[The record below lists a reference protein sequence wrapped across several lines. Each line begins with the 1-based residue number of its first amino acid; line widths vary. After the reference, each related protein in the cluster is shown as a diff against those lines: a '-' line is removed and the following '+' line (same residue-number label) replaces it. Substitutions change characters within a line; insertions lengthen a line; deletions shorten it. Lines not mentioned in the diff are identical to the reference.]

1 MLVSRPVPAGSRL
14 VPGVLAVLACPPA
27 LCPHLEFAAAAVLAA
42 PVSLS
47 WSAQPALSG
56 HLRATLEWQA
66 RRGTAGRLASRM
78 RGLGTVRFDVVEG
91 PSAGCD
97 AERYSFDPALGL
109 FRAGI
114 AADGGIVVREE
125 MLRSLLAE
133 HSADGGAR
141 PATSLDEGLRNLLGE
156 AWDDALEPLRQGAD
170 GGPVTFLSQT
180 G

>member
-27 LCPHLEFAAAAVLAA
+27 LCPHLEFAAAAVLCA

-47 WSAQPALSG
+47 WSAQPAMPG

-78 RGLGTVRFDVVEG
+78 KGLGAVRFDVVEG
-91 PSAGCD
+91 PSPGCD
-97 AERYSFDPALGL
+97 AERYSYEPELGL
-109 FRAGI
+109 YRAGL

-125 MLRSLLAE
+125 ALEALLLAATAGTAG
-133 HSADGGAR
+133 AD
-141 PATSLDEGLRNLLGE
+141 SNLVDGLRRLLGK
-156 AWDDALEPLRQGAD
+156 AWDDALEPLRVGAD

>member
-27 LCPHLEFAAAAVLAA
+27 LCPHLEFAAAAVLSA

-47 WSAQPALSG
+47 WSAQPALPG

-66 RRGTAGRLASRM
+66 RPGTAGRLASRM
-78 RGLGTVRFDVVEG
+78 RGLGTVYFDVVEG
-91 PSAGCD
+91 PSPGCD
-97 AERYSFDPALGL
+97 SERYSYDPALGL

-114 AADGGIVVREE
+114 ASDGGIVVREE
-125 MLRSLLAE
+125 VLSALLEQSGNGQQLAAELR
-133 HSADGGAR
+133 G
-141 PATSLDEGLRNLLGE
+141 LLGT
-156 AWDDALEPLRQGAD
+156 AWDASLEPLRQGAD
-170 GGPVTFLSQT
+170 GGPVTFLSQV

>member
-27 LCPHLEFAAAAVLAA
+27 LCPHLEFAAAAVLSS

-47 WSAQPALSG
+47 WSAQPAVPG
-56 HLRATLEWQA
+56 QLRATLEWQA
-66 RRGTAGRLASRM
+66 RRGTAGRLASRL
-78 RGLGTVRFDVVEG
+78 RGLGTVCFDVVEG
-91 PSAGCD
+91 PSPGCD
-97 AERYSFDPALGL
+97 SERYSYDPALGL

-114 AADGGIVVREE
+114 AADGSIVVREE
-125 MLRSLLAE
+125 ALRALLDQEAAGTDLAAE
-133 HSADGGAR
+133 VRG
-141 PATSLDEGLRNLLGE
+141 LLGT

-170 GGPVTFLSQT
+170 GGPVTFLSQV

>member
-1 MLVSRPVPAGSRL
+1 L

-47 WSAQPALSG
+47 WSAQPAMPG

-78 RGLGTVRFDVVEG
+78 RGLGAVRFDVVEG

-97 AERYSFDPALGL
+97 AERYSYDPSLGL
-109 FRAGI
+109 HRAGI
-114 AADGGIVVREE
+114 AADGGIIVREE
-125 MLRSLLAE
+125 PLRALLTAVR
-133 HSADGGAR
+133 DGGSIDLVA
-141 PATSLDEGLRNLLGE
+141 DELSTLLGQ
-156 AWDDALEPLRQGAD
+156 AWDDVLEPLRQGAD

>member
-27 LCPHLEFAAAAVLAA
+27 LCPHLEFAAAAVLSA

-47 WSAQPALSG
+47 WSAQPARPG
-56 HLRATLEWQA
+56 QLRATLEWQA
-66 RRGTAGRLASRM
+66 RRGTAGRLASRL
-78 RGLGTVRFDVVEG
+78 RGLGRACFDVVEG
-91 PSAGCD
+91 PSPGCD

-114 AADGGIVVREE
+114 AADGGIVVREDL
-125 MLRSLLAE
+125 LRALVE
-133 HSADGGAR
+133 DADGQ
-141 PATSLDEGLRNLLGE
+141 DLRGELRRLLGT
-156 AWDDALEPLRQGAD
+156 AWDESLEPLRQGSD
-170 GGPVTFLSQT
+170 GGPVTFLSQV